1 MPNTQLIQDSISLLQ
16 SLIQTPSLSK
26 EEDNT
31 AEIITAFF
39 ESKNCKVERIGNNI
53 IVRNKFFDPTKKSI
67 LLNSHHDT
75 VKPSPS
81 YTLYPYEA
89 ITTDGKLFGLGSN
102 DAGGA
107 LVSLIACFLHYNEI
121 QDLKYNVI
129 LVASAEEEI
138 SGKGGIEMVIP
149 SLDQVDF
156 AIVGEPTL
164 CKMAIAEKGLL
175 VLDAVSKGKTGHAA
189 RNEGVNAIEIAM
201 KDIAW
206 IYSKPFTQVSDLLGP
221 VHVNVTVI
229 ETENKAHNV
238 IPDQCKFVVDIR
250 VNELY
255 NFDEILEQISEHCQ
269 STYTPRSKRMRSSM
283 IPLTHELVQNGISM
297 GLEYYGSPTTSDKA
311 LMPFP
316 ALKLGPGDSARSH
329 TADEFIYLKEIEQG
343 IDCYIQ
349 IIEKLIL
356 SK

>member
-31 AEIITAFF
+31 AEIIAAFF

-81 YTLYPYEA
+81 YTLDPYEA
-89 ITTDGKLFGLGSN
+89 ITKDGKLFGLGSN

-206 IYSKPFTQVSDLLGP
+206 LYSKPFTKVSYLLGP

-255 NFDEILEQISEHCQ
+255 NFDEILEQISDHCQ
-269 STYTPRSKRMRSSM
+269 STFTPRSKRMRSSI